1 MKKKNVAILIGI
13 LILLLVCVVY
23 LFILIYKETT
33 TIGPEI
39 IENDTGRDISRE
51 EFLYKDDLLELGY
64 TISDID
70 AIQNKLSNVDI
81 KKYLLTKKYDS
92 LISFMASPYFKTPNI
107 SRYQT
112 YYDKNSYT
120 YNEVVMNVEIGID
133 QDFYSNIQSADVDKG
148 ILILVNKFYAIDSNY
163 DANLVSISDELGGGK
178 MNVDAYEYFKK
189 MCEAAKKD
197 NINLK
202 SVSAYRSYS
211 TQEKIYKNYVS
222 KDGQEKADTYSAR
235 PGHSEHQTG
244 LAVDINTAS
253 SSAHFENTKEYAW
266 LIKNSYK
273 YGFILRY
280 PLDKTYITGY
290 KYEPWHYRY
299 VGIDVATKMYNE
311 DITFEEYTIK
321 YIDN

>member
-1 MKKKNVAILIGI
+1 MKKKVAILVGI
-13 LILLLVCVVY
+13 LILLIVCVVY

-33 TIGPEI
+33 TVGPEI
-39 IENDTGRDISRE
+39 IENDTGKDISKQ
-51 EFLYKDDLLELGY
+51 EFLYKDELLDLGY

-70 AIQNKLSNVDI
+70 LIQTKLSNVDI
-81 KKYLLTKKYDS
+81 KKYLLTKKYEG

-107 SRYQT
+107 NRYQT
-112 YYDKNSYT
+112 YYDKNGYT
-120 YNEVVMNVEIGID
+120 YNEVVMNVEIGLD
-133 QDFYSNIQSADVDKG
+133 QEFYSNIKDADTDKG
-148 ILILVNKFYAIDSNY
+148 ILILVNKYYALDEDY
-163 DANLVSISDELGGGK
+163 DANLVAISDELGGGK
-178 MNVDAYEYFKK
+178 MNVDAYDHFKE

-197 NINLK
+197 NITLK

-211 TQEKIYKNYVS
+211 SQKTIYNNYVK

-280 PLDKTYITGY
+280 TEDKTNITGY

-299 VGIDVATKMYNE
+299 VGIDVATKIHDEN
-311 DITFEEYTIK
+311 ITLDCFGIV
-321 YIDN
+321 

>member
-1 MKKKNVAILIGI
+1 MKKKVAILVGI
-13 LILLLVCVVY
+13 LILLIVCVVY
-23 LFILIYKETT
+23 LFILIYRENTT
-33 TIGPEI
+33 VGPEI
-39 IENDTGRDISRE
+39 VENDTGKDISKQ
-51 EFLYKDDLLELGY
+51 EFLYKDELLELGY

-70 AIQNKLSNVDI
+70 LIQSKLSNVDI
-81 KKYLLTKKYDS
+81 KKYLLIKKYDG

-133 QDFYSNIQSADVDKG
+133 QEFYSNIKDADTEKG
-148 ILILVNKFYAIDSNY
+148 ILILVNKFYAIDENY
-163 DANLVSISDELGGGK
+163 DANLVPISDELGGGK
-178 MNVDAYEYFKK
+178 MNVDAYDHFKE

-197 NINLK
+197 NITLK

-211 TQEKIYKNYVS
+211 SQKNIYNNYVK

-253 SSAHFENTKEYAW
+253 SSAHFENTKEYEW

-280 PLDKTYITGY
+280 AQDKTYITGY

-299 VGIDVATKMYNE
+299 VGVDVATKIKEEN
-311 DITFEEYTIK
+311 ITFEEYTIK

>member
-1 MKKKNVAILIGI
+1 MKKKVAILVGI
-13 LILLLVCVVY
+13 LILLIVCVVY
-23 LFILIYKETT
+23 LFILIYKENT
-33 TIGPEI
+33 TIGPVNY
-39 IENDTGRDISRE
+39 ENSTGKDTSKQ
-51 EFLYKDDLLELGY
+51 EFLYKDELLELGY

-70 AIQNKLSNVDI
+70 LIQAKLSSLDI
-81 KKYLLTKKYDS
+81 KKYLLVKKYDG
-92 LISFMASPYFKTPNI
+92 LTSFMSSPYFKTANI

-120 YNEVVMNVEIGID
+120 YNEVVMYTEIGID
-133 QDFYSNIQSADVDKG
+133 QEFYSNIEDADIERG
-148 ILILVNKFYAIDSNY
+148 ILILVNKFHAIDENY
-163 DANLVSISDELGGGK
+163 DANLVAISDELGGGK
-178 MNVDAYEYFKK
+178 MNVDAYDHFKE
-189 MCEAAKKD
+189 MCEDAKKD
-197 NINLK
+197 NITLK

-211 TQEKIYKNYVS
+211 TQKNIYNNYVK
-222 KDGQEKADTYSAR
+222 KDGKEKADTYSAR

-253 SSAHFENTKEYAW
+253 SSAHFENTKEYDW

-280 PLDKTYITGY
+280 PQDKTYITGY

-299 VGIDVATKMYNE
+299 VGTDVATKIKDEN
-311 DITFEEYTIK
+311 ITFEEYTIK